1 MKARRLNINSR
12 LSLQLPCSIAWRL
25 RASDSRS
32 LCLSRLICKRGTA
45 IIHSRLI
52 SFAWV
57 SVPGTEWA
65 LVNIHYIT
73 CLSSNK
79 ESRQGWLDPGAAS
92 GDVQAEEDLEEREV
106 WEGEGVFLLKF
117 RGQVSEAKD
126 RICEYSKNRDV
137 QNRSDRYELLE
148 QVRIMMNVTGKDPSA
163 RPFTR
168 VPEFGGSRAREGRG
182 AGGTS
187 ERWRDR
193 KQAVAV

>member
-1 MKARRLNINSR
+1 M
-12 LSLQLPCSIAWRL
+12 
-25 RASDSRS
+25 
-32 LCLSRLICKRGTA
+32 
-45 IIHSRLI
+45 
-52 SFAWV
+52 
-57 SVPGTEWA
+57 
-65 LVNIHYIT
+65 NIHYIT

-137 QNRSDRYELLE
+137 QNRSDCYELLE

-193 KQAVAV
+193 KQAVAVRLEEQHCDNGSVSDDEALALFQASSAPYSKAAVWPRAPRSQLV